1 MKLYLVSFNFMTI
14 ADINA
19 HATHVLNTN
28 THTLHKNTH
37 TITSAEKDWNTV
49 YVECGSLS
57 AKWELLSACIGL
69 SKATI
74 DSIRV
79 NRPQDSAGCWG
90 EALSQW
96 IKQNYT
102 TEQYGLPSWSSL
114 LKAVAMV
121 DNRLSRELALKHP
134 AGMSNVHR

>member
-1 MKLYLVSFNFMTI
+1 MLYSKIIII
-14 ADINA
+14 ANTYNTPTAQIKI
-19 HATHVLNTN
+19 THI
-28 THTLHKNTH
+28 
-37 TITSAEKDWNTV
+37 ITSAEDDWNIV

-57 AKWELLSACIGL
+57 AKWKQLSVYIGL

-74 DSIRV
+74 DSIRE
-79 NRPQDSAGCWG
+79 NRPRDNAGCWG

-102 TEQYGLPSWSSL
+102 TEQYGLPSWRSL

-134 AGMSNVHR
+134 TGE